1 MTGEGPTPD
10 RHDVVVNATSLGRAP
25 SDFVPFDARLTPY
38 AGAPTPVSPTLGLPA
53 MTRPASWSEAKA
65 ELGKKLFFD
74 TRLSS
79 NDKMSCSTCHEP
91 ERAFTDGQRFST
103 KVDGKVNTRNSP
115 SLVNVGYQPLFYW
128 DGRAD
133 TLEKNVGAAWKGHM
147 GGDPEK
153 SPAAIVKVEGYAK
166 EFQAVFGRAP
176 TFDDMVDALSSFVR
190 TLQSGGSRY
199 DRFTNGDKSALN
211 ADEQAGM
218 TLFLG
223 TCASCHAGALFT
235 DHQFHNV
242 GIGMDA
248 ETPDPGR
255 HKVDEKAALGSFKT
269 PSLRS
274 VSLTAPYF
282 HDGSAAT
289 LADVVAHYDKVLSL
303 GLAVEQQRDLVE
315 YLKSL

>member
-1 MTGEGPTPD
+1 
-10 RHDVVVNATSLGRAP
+10 
-25 SDFVPFDARLTPY
+25 
-38 AGAPTPVSPTLGLPA
+38 

-79 NDKMSCSTCHEP
+79 NAKMSCSTCHEP

-133 TLEKNVGAAWKGHM
+133 SLEKNVGAAWKGHM

-153 SPAAIVKVEGYAK
+153 SPAAIAKVEGYAK
-166 EFQAVFGRAP
+166 EFQAAYGHAP

-223 TCASCHAGALFT
+223 TCASCHTGALFT

-289 LADVVAHYDKVLSL
+289 LEEAVTVMAHGGKANAALDPLLQPVKDRKFDDKQIAQLVAFLRALDGSGIFVKPTLP
-303 GLAVEQQRDLVE
+303 Q
-315 YLKSL
+315 